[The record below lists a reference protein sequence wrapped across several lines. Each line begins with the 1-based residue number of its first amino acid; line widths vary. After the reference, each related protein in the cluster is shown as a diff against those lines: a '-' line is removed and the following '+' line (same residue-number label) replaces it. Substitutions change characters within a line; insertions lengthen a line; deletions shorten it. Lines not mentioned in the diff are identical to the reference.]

1 MGWWSRRGPKAP
13 ELVWRERWD
22 NTRLGTTMPRY
33 RALGLCISA
42 IDQTT
47 TPTVYRMRG
56 PLSAAEVPAGAV
68 QEEVLAWFLACEL
81 TVPLMPMLVGE
92 DFFHPISEVTGCP
105 QMDLPVPA
113 EDDPYDGRLWRVF
126 AAEPRF
132 AKALLDDELWAWLV
146 EHTSKRDP
154 LTVWIDGRRVMTGFS
169 VSSRRNNERA
179 ATLRAF
185 NTLVQERLDLGLLD
199 DFVTPEPIL
208 PDKVLPS
215 EFVRRGW
222 HVGPPGQ
229 EILFHLWD
237 AWPNTMV
244 GRQVTGTVDGVG
256 FVALETATGGV
267 VLVPTL
273 RPVPDH
279 VHYARKP
286 LVDRGNVHTEWLDF
300 DDDFEVRAG
309 NQQVGHGVTTPR
321 LMAYLHD
328 NRVRRLDVKHRWVQ
342 ARVKKLNAEQIEE
355 MVPILAGSRDLL
367 PRHDL
372 GAD

>member
-1 MGWWSRRGPKAP
+1 M
-13 ELVWRERWD
+13 
-22 NTRLGTTMPRY
+22 
-33 RALGLCISA
+33 
-42 IDQTT
+42 
-47 TPTVYRMRG
+47 
-56 PLSAAEVPAGAV
+56 
-68 QEEVLAWFLACEL
+68 
-81 TVPLMPMLVGE
+81 
-92 DFFHPISEVTGCP
+92 
-105 QMDLPVPA
+105 
-113 EDDPYDGRLWRVF
+113 
-126 AAEPRF
+126 
-132 AKALLDDELWAWLV
+132 
-146 EHTSKRDP
+146 
-154 LTVWIDGRRVMTGFS
+154 
-169 VSSRRNNERA
+169 
-179 ATLRAF
+179 
-185 NTLVQERLDLGLLD
+185 
-199 DFVTPEPIL
+199 FVTPEPIL

-342 ARVKKLNAEQIEE
+342 ARVKKFNAEQIEE